1 MLTASVEWLDP
12 QWFRC
17 TYLYSQMHTDYFN
30 GTHGFLCISHRMA
43 CTDLVKN
50 EVVGDSDGNCYWGL
64 PIAFG
69 HD

>member
-1 MLTASVEWLDP
+1 
-12 QWFRC
+12 
-17 TYLYSQMHTDYFN
+17 MHTDYFN